1 MKKVVPR
8 TAIRCRLQVH
18 SVYCH
23 PVKIFAA
30 VAATTL
36 LAALIYGAN
45 FGWWLDGSVI
55 DSDSFV
61 ESTVEALDEES
72 SRTAVSQLIVDQMID
87 EFPLLIVLESNL
99 VVLFS
104 DLLSTDAFSGV
115 VTIVAVDV
123 HERIV
128 TGNQDAI
135 VVSLIEYRD
144 IILGPL
150 EVVAPRLAELVPD
163 QWFNS
168 IEILEPGVVP
178 DLSDSGKWIGIVK
191 VLAALGALAL
201 MAAMLWLAQRRSLAV
216 VLIGVAFSIAGVA
229 TVMLVPGARWLT
241 LKDIDRVPV
250 QVVIGNTYD
259 AFTHQLLWSA
269 GVLFILGVTLIV
281 LGAAL
286 WIGGADDPTEP
297 AA

>member
-1 MKKVVPR
+1 
-8 TAIRCRLQVH
+8 
-18 SVYCH
+18 
-23 PVKIFAA
+23 VKISAA

-55 DSDSFV
+55 DPDSFV

-99 VVLFS
+99 VLLFS

-128 TGNQDAI
+128 TGNQEAI

-144 IILGPL
+144 LVLGPL

-168 IEILEPGVVP
+168 IEILEPGAVP